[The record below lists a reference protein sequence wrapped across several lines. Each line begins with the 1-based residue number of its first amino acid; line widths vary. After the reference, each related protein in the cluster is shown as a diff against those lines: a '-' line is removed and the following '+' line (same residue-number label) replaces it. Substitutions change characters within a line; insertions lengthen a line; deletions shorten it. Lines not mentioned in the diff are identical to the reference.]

1 MGQVKL
7 LCTKPKAP
15 TNLTYGDIYEGNVTV
30 ESAGVVLRVK
40 DDSGRWSKYG
50 VNTFECFDDPTGEF
64 KGMGGKVI
72 TYAEAKELQ
81 ERIRA
86 SMIVVEAIKKP
97 ETAVEVAS
105 TETVEE
111 EDDGL
116 LGLIDDDFE
125 VEVVEFNPAKA
136 IEKPVIKKVVEDV
149 AKGSLNESLKKQGV
163 PDYLIKGLA
172 EWRKQFTVDDS
183 VKYRIPHITQLYDG
197 AQVWAQCIT
206 AILSGKHLLLSAGK
220 ATGKNTLA
228 NSLAFACQRPI
239 WDGSFHTNLGA
250 DELIGTETFKNGNVV
265 FNPGIAYL
273 CGIHGGF
280 GVLDEINMAK
290 DNAISVLNSILDE
303 RRVIDVPGYERL
315 KLHEATRFIGTMNY
329 GYSGTKPL
337 NEALVSRFVLPDVR
351 EMNLTELVQLLS
363 RKFNN
368 AKKDML
374 KLYAG
379 IFEDLQKKAQSGE
392 ISTACVDLRGIQD
405 ALAMT
410 EIGMNPNEA
419 LQIAVTNKAFEA
431 FERTIVRD
439 TVSTRIPA
447 SFTAEDVFG
456 STKAFVVDFSK

>member
-1 MGQVKL
+1 
-7 LCTKPKAP
+7 
-15 TNLTYGDIYEGNVTV
+15 
-30 ESAGVVLRVK
+30 
-40 DDSGRWSKYG
+40 
-50 VNTFECFDDPTGEF
+50 
-64 KGMGGKVI
+64 
-72 TYAEAKELQ
+72 
-81 ERIRA
+81 
-86 SMIVVEAIKKP
+86 
-97 ETAVEVAS
+97 
-105 TETVEE
+105 
-111 EDDGL
+111 
-116 LGLIDDDFE
+116 
-125 VEVVEFNPAKA
+125 
-136 IEKPVIKKVVEDV
+136 
-149 AKGSLNESLKKQGV
+149 
-163 PDYLIKGLA
+163 
-172 EWRKQFTVDDS
+172 
-183 VKYRIPHITQLYDG
+183 
-197 AQVWAQCIT
+197 
-206 AILSGKHLLLSAGK
+206 
-220 ATGKNTLA
+220 
-228 NSLAFACQRPI
+228 
-239 WDGSFHTNLGA
+239 
-250 DELIGTETFKNGNVV
+250 
-265 FNPGIAYL
+265 
-273 CGIHGGF
+273 
-280 GVLDEINMAK
+280 
-290 DNAISVLNSILDE
+290 LDE